1 MIAAPQFRDRGLAAL
16 RRSANGVYLDLG
28 MRSPIPRRLR
38 VRIQHGDRALACST
52 FNKDQHNADQSVNR
66 EILRA
71 RNNIYDEELFHEL
84 NREARILSSHGVSS
98 SGGVISISMGNGQ
111 HILVDMISDDEPVP
125 HVEEPENGIADI
137 IVNVFRILLSHA
149 HRQTKHRRSNLPP
162 PLTQQRPPRPFY
174 PISRPVLAFFQHH
187 SALEKW
193 KLYLGDLA
201 RLLKKANVSLLIDS
215 SSSWAELV
223 KATEIMQS
231 SQSFAD
237 TFIKSLASPL
247 LSPITLT
254 LPTTPSPQITIETLT
269 RPLGTQYKVTVLSPQ
284 EASPLAE
291 ISPATTFTS
300 AIDAQSHITHL
311 LTLDLMYL
319 IEQSSKG
326 SRWQVSSAQNG
337 QLSSD
342 HGDRPSFQVLQL
354 KLSPESIDLTWNKG
368 RRPKGVK
375 AEAGSYYWSQDQG
388 EGGRGLLEVAKRVR
402 DGLGV

>member
-1 MIAAPQFRDRGLAAL
+1 MAAL

-28 MRSPIPRRLR
+28 IRSPTPRRLR
-38 VRIQHGDRALACST
+38 VRIQLGDRALACST
-52 FNKDQHNADQSVNR
+52 FKKDQHNADQSVNR

-84 NREARILSSHGVSS
+84 NREARILSSHDVSS
-98 SGGVISISMGNGQ
+98 SGGVITIPMGNGQ
-111 HILVDMISDDEPVP
+111 YILVDMISEDEPVP

-149 HRQTKHRRSNLPP
+149 HRQTKHRRSNVPP

-193 KLYLGDLA
+193 NLYLGDFA
-201 RLLKKANVSLLIDS
+201 TLLRKANVSLLIDS
-215 SSSWAELV
+215 SSSWAELA
-223 KATEIMQS
+223 KATEITVQS

-237 TFIKSLASPL
+237 TFIKSLTSPL
-247 LSPITLT
+247 LSPIMLT
-254 LPTTPSPQITIETLT
+254 LPTTPRPQIMIELLT
-269 RPLGTQYKVTVLSPQ
+269 HPLGTQYKVTVLSPQ
-284 EASPLAE
+284 ETSPLAE
-291 ISPATTFTS
+291 ISPVTTFTS

-326 SRWQVSSAQNG
+326 SKWQVSSAQNG

-354 KLSPESIDLTWNKG
+354 KLSRESIDLTWNKG

-388 EGGRGLLEVAKRVR
+388 EGGRGLVEVTKRVR
-402 DGLGV
+402 DGLSV

>member
-1 MIAAPQFRDRGLAAL
+1 MAAL

-28 MRSPIPRRLR
+28 IRSPTPRRLR
-38 VRIQHGDRALACST
+38 VRIQLGDRALACST
-52 FNKDQHNADQSVNR
+52 FKKDQHNADQSVNR

-84 NREARILSSHGVSS
+84 NREARILSSHDVSS
-98 SGGVISISMGNGQ
+98 SGGVITIPMGNGQ
-111 HILVDMISDDEPVP
+111 YILVDMISEDEPVP

-149 HRQTKHRRSNLPP
+149 HRQTKHRRSNVPP

-193 KLYLGDLA
+193 NLYLGDFA
-201 RLLKKANVSLLIDS
+201 TLLRKANVSLLIDS
-215 SSSWAELV
+215 SSSWAELA
-223 KATEIMQS
+223 KATEITVQS

-237 TFIKSLASPL
+237 TFIKSLTSPL
-247 LSPITLT
+247 LSPIMLT
-254 LPTTPSPQITIETLT
+254 LPTTPRPQIMIELLT
-269 RPLGTQYKVTVLSPQ
+269 HPLGTQYKVTVLSPQ
-284 EASPLAE
+284 ETSPLAE

-326 SRWQVSSAQNG
+326 SKWQVSSAQNG

-354 KLSPESIDLTWNKG
+354 KLSRESIDLTWNKG

-388 EGGRGLLEVAKRVR
+388 EGGRGLVEVTKRVR
-402 DGLGV
+402 DGLSV